1 VDNSILNKSLYDFE
15 QQLNQH
21 KSYFNSHI
29 TRDLK
34 WRRQQLLQIKRLVIE
49 NESAF
54 IKALHQDLNKP
65 ELEAWTTEVSYVTG
79 DVDHML
85 KHLKSWSKARKVKTP
100 IVAQP
105 GWSYIQAEPQGTV
118 LIMGAWNYPMQLVFA
133 PLIAVIAA
141 GNCAVIKPSE
151 LAPQTSKLV
160 AELVPKYLDKEAIS
174 VVEGAVEETTELLK
188 LPFDHIMY
196 TGNGAVARIVM
207 TAAAKN
213 LTPVT
218 LELGGKSPVYIDST
232 ANLAITA
239 QRLAWGKWMN
249 AGQTCIAPDYILVTK
264 ETVAPLIAQLKSQIE
279 SMFGKE
285 PKDSDSYGRIINQRH
300 CQRIANYLSVEGSTD
315 SEESTRDG
323 ELVIGGDFDIDK
335 RYISPTVVLNPSL
348 TGKMMTD
355 EIFGPIL
362 PIIIIESFSKAKE
375 YIINQ
380 DKPLAAY
387 IFTKNKSQEQEWVSQ
402 ISAGSQCVN
411 DVIMFNAVPDLPF
424 GGTGPSGMGQYSGKA
439 GFDNFSHLKSVL
451 KRPFIKDLPVRF
463 APYTDLKFKLLKMI
477 R

>member
-1 VDNSILNKSLYDFE
+1 
-15 QQLNQH
+15 
-21 KSYFNSHI
+21 
-29 TRDLK
+29 
-34 WRRQQLLQIKRLVIE
+34 
-49 NESAF
+49 
-54 IKALHQDLNKP
+54 
-65 ELEAWTTEVSYVTG
+65 
-79 DVDHML
+79 
-85 KHLKSWSKARKVKTP
+85 
-100 IVAQP
+100 
-105 GWSYIQAEPQGTV
+105 
-118 LIMGAWNYPMQLVFA
+118 
-133 PLIAVIAA
+133 
-141 GNCAVIKPSE
+141 
-151 LAPQTSKLV
+151 
-160 AELVPKYLDKEAIS
+160 
-174 VVEGAVEETTELLK
+174 
-188 LPFDHIMY
+188 MY

-218 LELGGKSPVYIDST
+218 LELGGKSPVYIDTT

-264 ETVAPLIAQLKSQIE
+264 EMVTPLIAQLRSQIE
-279 SMFGKE
+279 NMFGKE

-300 CQRIANYLSVEGSTD
+300 CQRIANYLSIDDSTD
-315 SEESTRDG
+315 SEKSTSDG
-323 ELVIGGDFDIDK
+323 EIVIGGNFDIDK

-348 TGKMMTD
+348 SGKMMTD

-362 PIIIIESFSKAKE
+362 PIIVIDNFSEAKK

-463 APYTDLKFKLLKMI
+463 APYTDLKLKLLKMI